1 MLKDRTAEVV
11 ELREKLLV
19 SEAQR
24 LVAEELSRS
33 SQQAFQTAME
43 KALVFKQSLEDNS
56 AAGPS
61 KRQKLSGM
69 CSLGAPKEHPKED

>member
-1 MLKDRTAEVV
+1 MDMLRDRTAEVL
-11 ELREKLLV
+11 ELREKLMV

-24 LVAEELSRS
+24 LLTEELSRS

-43 KALVFKQSLEDNS
+43 KALVFKQSLEDSS

-61 KRQKLSGM
+61 KRQKVSGM
-69 CSLGAPKEHPKED
+69 CSLGAP

>member
-1 MLKDRTAEVV
+1 MLTDKTAEVL
-11 ELREKLLV
+11 ELREKLMV

-24 LVAEELSRS
+24 LVVEELSRS

-43 KALVFKQSLEDNS
+43 KALVFKQSLEDSS

-61 KRQKLSGM
+61 KRQNVSGM
-69 CSLGAPKEHPKED
+69 CSLGAPLGAP